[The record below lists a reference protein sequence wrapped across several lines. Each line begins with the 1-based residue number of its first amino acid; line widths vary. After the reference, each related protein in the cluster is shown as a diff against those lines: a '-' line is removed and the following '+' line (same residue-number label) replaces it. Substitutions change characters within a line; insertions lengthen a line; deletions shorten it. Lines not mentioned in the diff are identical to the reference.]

1 MKVSDQSIEFLGRV
15 VTGDGQQSPYL
26 SGPQL
31 IDFFCRFG
39 YDDEYGAGF
48 PSRWWYAEEKL
59 RGLNGTDQM
68 RDAIEA
74 IFDTR
79 RFLGTEFDL
88 DGVVEMANQFL
99 VYDGC
104 EVCKKGLRYV
114 VNHVAETVVTFELPF
129 QASSEQMNLFISQQ
143 SDKCDSKLANG
154 DYDGAITNAR
164 SFAESILIEVERK
177 LDQNFLAYDGDFPK
191 LYKRVRKLMNM
202 DDGPY
207 REKEMESVL
216 QLLRGLTTVVDG
228 LAGMS
233 NKMGENAG
241 AIIHH

>member
-31 IDFFCRFG
+31 IDFFHRFG

-88 DGVVEMANQFL
+88 DAVVTMANQYL

-104 EVCKKGLRYV
+104 EVRMLGLRYGIRQ
-114 VNHVAETVVTFELPF
+114 VAGPVVTFKLPF
-129 QASSEQMNLFISQQ
+129 QASSEQMQLFISQ
-143 SDKCDSKLANG
+143 
-154 DYDGAITNAR
+154 
-164 SFAESILIEVERK
+164 
-177 LDQNFLAYDGDFPK
+177 
-191 LYKRVRKLMNM
+191 
-202 DDGPY
+202 
-207 REKEMESVL
+207 
-216 QLLRGLTTVVDG
+216 
-228 LAGMS
+228 
-233 NKMGENAG
+233 
-241 AIIHH
+241 